1 MGPAMSLT
9 ASRSTLCRNR
19 DDAKCPGDQKHVHSS
34 QTSRVPQYPPIPL
47 ECHHAVFRV
56 PG

>member
-1 MGPAMSLT
+1 MGPSMRLT

-19 DDAKCPGDQKHVHSS
+19 GDAKCPGDQKHVHSS